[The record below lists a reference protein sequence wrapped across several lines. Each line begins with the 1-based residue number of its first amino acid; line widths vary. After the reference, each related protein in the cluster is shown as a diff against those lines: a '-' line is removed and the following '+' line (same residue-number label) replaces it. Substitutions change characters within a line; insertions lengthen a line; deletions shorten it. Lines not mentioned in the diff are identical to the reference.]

1 MKIENVE
8 LYTNYIVETDD
19 GSFYRRNGSYCW
31 EKRYGES
38 WETVYLDEE
47 DRIESAWLE
56 YMKEI
61 HSEDADDYQE
71 SCDTMTLMDILE
83 CIKSEIADEGTRALV
98 QELVLRAHESGRKK
112 GKNESED

>member
-19 GSFYRRNGSYCW
+19 GSFYRRNGSHCW

-71 SCDTMTLMDILE
+71 SCDTMT
-83 CIKSEIADEGTRALV
+83 
-98 QELVLRAHESGRKK
+98 
-112 GKNESED
+112 